1 MIPHQTFT
9 QWQENPVQG
18 AVSSPSPLTLADE
31 SFLTETLIEC
41 QTRLK
46 MALETAQTYSRLP
59 DLATALGDALTGCVE
74 ALAVVQDPQK
84 YIE

>member
-1 MIPHQTFT
+1 MIPQQSFT
-9 QWQENPVQG
+9 QWLQSPAQG
-18 AVSSPSPLTLADE
+18 TVPSTSPLTPADE

-41 QTRLK
+41 QIRLK

-59 DLATALGDALTGCVE
+59 DLATALGDALTGCDE